1 MSSPKSQKSAKKAKT
16 PKTKKPKSKTPKAKK
31 TPRERFLK
39 FFFNTGHGYFQ
50 LISLIY
56 MIFFSKKGSKGLK
69 KDLLYG
75 HFVLENFSSSIFV
88 DKLSHVSKRG
98 IDRLDSS
105 RIRQFLKFSI
115 TIRSISGI

>member
-16 PKTKKPKSKTPKAKK
+16 SKKPKSPKPKSKKIKAKK

-69 KDLLYG
+69 KNLLYG

-88 DKLSHVSKRG
+88 NKLSHVIKRG
-98 IDRLDSS
+98 TDRLDSS
-105 RIRQFLKFSI
+105 RI
-115 TIRSISGI
+115 